1 MHIRLHVKAGTISTT
16 YKPFTSSFSF
26 GFGTK
31 QKTELNHQTG
41 PDIYCSSLIIKRTIS
56 SMFVSSEKFVVNQG
70 PSTEKSNLIYFG
82 QELVPLFSLTKQ
94 G

>member
-1 MHIRLHVKAGTISTT
+1 
-16 YKPFTSSFSF
+16 
-26 GFGTK
+26 
-31 QKTELNHQTG
+31 
-41 PDIYCSSLIIKRTIS
+41 
-56 SMFVSSEKFVVNQG
+56 MFVSSEKFVVNQG